1 MLKPVV
7 KTNQMWKH
15 YMSLC
20 LLKNFV
26 SRMCYASELLLTFWV
41 LGVETDGEV
50 IDSCV
55 EGMTEHVNDVSKSVS
70 SESEEHSGAS
80 SELTES
86 EPGDVEVQSAKTNI
100 RGSLRL

>member
-1 MLKPVV
+1 METLHELV
-7 KTNQMWKH
+7 
-15 YMSLC
+15 C
-20 LLKNFV
+20 LPKNFV

-50 IDSCV
+50 IDSSV
-55 EGMTEHVNDVSKSVS
+55 EGMTEHANDVSKSVS

-86 EPGDVEVQSAKTNI
+86 EPGDVEVQSAKTYI
-100 RGSLRL
+100 RGGLRL